1 MSGCMQNKRVLVTG
15 AGTGI
20 GRGVALEFGRE
31 GADVALHYSHSD
43 AGARSAADEI
53 RALGRKAEAFQA
65 DFTTTDEVKRLA
77 DDAVACLG
85 GLDILINNA
94 GITMNAPFEE
104 ITMEQWDILYHVN
117 VRAAMLLTQECL
129 PALVESK
136 PSSVVNLTSVHAYH
150 GMTEHS
156 IYAGTKGAI
165 VAYTRELS
173 IELAQKG
180 VRLNAIAPGW
190 VIVENHYE
198 VMGEDI
204 DLKAAAYNIPAGFV
218 GEPRDVARLAIF
230 LASDD
235 ARYIVGQTIVIDG
248 GQMSV
253 MPNTGD
259 FRQRRD
265 WTFGKGYVP
274 GV

>member
-1 MSGCMQNKRVLVTG
+1 VSERMRNKRVLVTG

-43 AGARSAADEI
+43 AGAKSAADEI
-53 RALGRKAEAFQA
+53 RAMGRNAEVFQA
-65 DFTTTDEVKRLA
+65 DFTTTHEVARLA
-77 DDAVACLG
+77 DEALAFLG

-94 GITMNAPFEE
+94 GITTNAPFGE
-104 ITMEQWDILYHVN
+104 ITMEQWDVLYHVN
-117 VRAAMLLTQECL
+117 VRAAMLLTQKCV

-136 PSSVVNLTSVHAYH
+136 PSSIVNLTSVHAYH

-165 VAYTRELS
+165 VAYTRELA
-173 IELAQKG
+173 IELAQQG
-180 VRLNAIAPGW
+180 IRLNAIAPGW
-190 VIVENHYE
+190 IAVENHFA
-198 VMGEDI
+198 VFGEDL
-204 DLKAAAYNIPAGFV
+204 DLEAAAYNIPAGFV
-218 GEPRDVARLAIF
+218 GEPRDVARLAMF
-230 LASDD
+230 LSSDD

-259 FRQRRD
+259 FRRARE